1 MGNAR
6 IEICKFF
13 VFFTHNV
20 WLAFAHTFP
29 RVRMLAALQRGHRQR
44 PLALRENI
52 GGLLVGGRVGMGRAG
67 RQPAGR
73 GCWEKLNKT
82 IVKCDCQKLI
92 IIKIGYL
99 VLFDRM
105 RTPLLLLVW
114 IHVFK
119 RLNLNIKKCKL
130 NANYQKNEIEKFL

>member
-1 MGNAR
+1 M
-6 IEICKFF
+6 F
-13 VFFTHNV
+13 
-20 WLAFAHTFP
+20 
-29 RVRMLAALQRGHRQR
+29 AALLRGHRQR

-52 GGLLVGGRVGMGRAG
+52 GGLLVGGRVRMGRAG
-67 RQPAGR
+67 RQPAGRR

-119 RLNLNIKKCKL
+119 RLNLNNYKCKL
-130 NANYQKNEIEKFL
+130 SKRMK